1 MKRMYTRVSD
11 DEYTEFRK
19 AIVEAGFTVEQA
31 IRKGLK
37 LLLFKEETQNVRN
50 SGNSGSEKSQKA
62 GKGN

>member
-19 AIVEAGFTVEQA
+19 AIVDAGFTVEQA

-37 LLLFKEETQNVRN
+37 LLLFNEEIQNARN
-50 SGNSGSEKSQKA
+50 ARSSQGQKV
-62 GKGN
+62 GKGD